1 MGLGHF
7 QRIAH
12 ARIYATAAHAAT
24 GQVRKYTGQPYIVH
38 PAEVARL
45 VATVPHITE
54 QAMAAWLHDV
64 VEDTAVTIEDIRAE
78 FGDLV
83 ASYVD
88 GLTNPARPED
98 GSRSVRFLI
107 NCAHLARQ
115 PREVQTIKLADIIAN
130 TTNIVAHD
138 YEFATTY
145 LSEKRRVL
153 LLLTKGDEALTKLA
167 WETVQQGF
175 AQLEQTA

>member
-1 MGLGHF
+1 MELSHAE
-7 QRIAH
+7 RIER
-12 ARIYATAAHAAT
+12 ARIYGTAAHAAI

-45 VATVPHITE
+45 VATVPHIPE
-54 QAMAAWLHDV
+54 MIMAAWLHDV
-64 VEDTAVTIEDIRAE
+64 VEDTTVTIEDIAAE
-78 FGDLV
+78 FGLV
-83 ASYVD
+83 VAGYVD

-130 TTNIVAHD
+130 TSNIVAHD
-138 YEFATTY
+138 YEFASTY

-153 LLLTKGDEALTKLA
+153 LLLTKGDETLTKLA

-175 AQLEQTA
+175 KQLEQTA